1 MPGQGETMM
10 KRRHEE
16 IQVDIDRVKAR
27 MMDATRRLQG
37 REYVH
42 WKQVTAKRR
51 LLKDL
56 NEQLRALE
64 ELVDER

>member
-1 MPGQGETMM
+1 MGDT
-10 KRRHEE
+10 REE
-16 IQVDIDRVKAR
+16 IQAKIDKIKEQKL
-27 MMDATRRLQG
+27 DATRRLQG

-56 NEQLRALE
+56 NEQLSVLE
-64 ELVDER
+64 EKLANE

>member
-1 MPGQGETMM
+1 MRD
-10 KRRHEE
+10 KRED
-16 IQVDIDRVKAR
+16 IQSKIDQIKAR

-56 NEQLRALE
+56 NEQLKVLE
-64 ELVDER
+64 EELANE

>member
-1 MPGQGETMM
+1 MKDNET
-10 KRRHEE
+10 RRME
-16 IQVDIDRVKAR
+16 IQAQIDGIKEQ
-27 MMDATRRLQG
+27 MLDATRRLQG

-56 NEQLRALE
+56 DERLKGLE
-64 ELVDER
+64 EKLANE